1 MHIDSVKPWV
11 WNMEEM
17 VGCREMVRRKIPDVL
32 SWSPSS
38 KYRHYFAVHNMV
50 LLRQCWSWRFKMQ
63 ALYQSKDIP
72 YLSPLSKWSHFIL
85 INLAPNYGSYFIE
98 KLLLLLI
105 NPNAPPSFKLM
116 FNFLSATRQHARTR
130 ACLYDLKLPYPC
142 TDSGKRTFLYSASI
156 LFNALDSDC
165 KQLAMSTACTSDAST
180 LRLTTTKRK
189 LRNYFL
195 HKLTCI
201 NHLEDLFLRQL

>member
-1 MHIDSVKPWV
+1 MPILFTALLLGEIVPKHFCKEFFAFPQL
-11 WNMEEM
+11 
-17 VGCREMVRRKIPDVL
+17 KFIPI
-32 SWSPSS
+32 
-38 KYRHYFAVHNMV
+38 F
-50 LLRQCWSWRFKMQ
+50 
-63 ALYQSKDIP
+63 
-72 YLSPLSKWSHFIL
+72 YLIKFR
-85 INLAPNYGSYFIE
+85 
-98 KLLLLLI
+98 KLLLLLNILI

>member
-1 MHIDSVKPWV
+1 MLNVTEENYWRFQLKSFGRAKTFILCDVMMHIDSVKPWV

-130 ACLYDLKLPYPC
+130 ACLYDLKLPYPR
-142 TDSGKRTFLYSASI
+142 TDSGKRTDF
-156 LFNALDSDC
+156 
-165 KQLAMSTACTSDAST
+165 STAPQFS
-180 LRLTTTKRK
+180 LTP
-189 LRNYFL
+189 
-195 HKLTCI
+195 
-201 NHLEDLFLRQL
+201 